1 MYVTLCAD
9 KFAAV
14 QKAAVAVVDQIAP
27 ESNFV
32 ASQLVP
38 RLLKLY
44 GTSNLF
50 KNRVIVLRFAK
61 VCGSA

>member
-14 QKAAVAVVDQIAP
+14 QKSAVSVVDQIAP
-27 ESNFV
+27 DSNFV

-38 RLLKLY
+38 RLLKMY

-50 KNRVIVLRFAK
+50 KSRVIVLRFAK
-61 VCGSA
+61 VRDSP